1 MPHSVVSG
9 LTVQQACAA
18 LQANRVEALSF
29 MVRTIHLPGSGY
41 TQHLTIA
48 VQNEDMGDTQ
58 VRELAQ
64 ALKENSSLT
73 FLDLQV
79 RGSGKY
85 AAPGGLTPL

>member
-1 MPHSVVSG
+1 
-9 LTVQQACAA
+9 
-18 LQANRVEALSF
+18 

-41 TQHLTIA
+41 TQYLTTA
-48 VQNEDMGDTQ
+48 VQNEEMGDTQ

-85 AAPGGLTPL
+85 AAPGG